1 MKYDPKEAIECLP
14 EGQYE
19 ATVTETQESVS
30 KKGDPMIVVTL
41 TIYKPTGG
49 EKTIKDWIVAPWWKL
64 KKLAK
69 ACGRLAEFEGGEFRD
84 GQYVGSTLMVDL
96 EVESSDKYG
105 DQNRVVG
112 YAPVARTQQAQPTA
126 RSAKAA
132 AQASSVPSI
141 GEDDIPF

>member
-105 DQNRVVG
+105 DQNRIVA
-112 YAPVARTQQAQPTA
+112 YSPVERKSAAAGPV
-126 RSAKAA
+126 RSAAKP
-132 AQASSVPSI
+132 SVNSEI
-141 GEDDIPF
+141 TSDDIPF